1 MMEISKEKKEKKKR
15 IVPIWVCILIFIG
28 AFFAGMIS
36 KVAIKPAWS
45 TKYTAP
51 WSEELGTKITDI
63 SYGDGEANKF
73 DLYLPKDSTKDTY
86 GLVIYLHAGG
96 FTSGDKA
103 DDENMLAWLCS
114 KGYVAAG
121 INYTLRTDTN
131 NASVLLQSNEIKE
144 AIPIVVEEAKN
155 RGYNIDKMTVA
166 GGSAGH
172 ALAMIYAYRD
182 AQDAPVP
189 VVFTFGA
196 VGPSC
201 FYVEDWGVYGL
212 DQNTEESRIAAAN
225 LFSVMGGV
233 EITPEEIQNGS
244 YTEKMKPI
252 SAAEWVSKN
261 PIPTVV
267 AYGTCD
273 KVQPF
278 LASLRLKEALED
290 NGVDYKYYELPH
302 SGHGLQNDD
311 RISEQWMESIDEYL
325 NKYMPVN

>member
-1 MMEISKEKKEKKKR
+1 MRGK
-15 IVPIWVCILIFIG
+15 CL
-28 AFFAGMIS
+28 
-36 KVAIKPAWS
+36 
-45 TKYTAP
+45 T
-51 WSEELGTKITDI
+51 
-63 SYGDGEANKF
+63 
-73 DLYLPKDSTKDTY
+73 
-86 GLVIYLHAGG
+86 
-96 FTSGDKA
+96 
-103 DDENMLAWLCS
+103 
-114 KGYVAAG
+114 
-121 INYTLRTDTN
+121 
-131 NASVLLQSNEIKE
+131 
-144 AIPIVVEEAKN
+144 IPIVVEEAKN

-212 DQNTEESRIAAAN
+212 DQNTEESKIAAAI

-252 SAAEWVSKN
+252 SAAEWVSDN

-267 AYGTCD
+267 AYGMCD

>member
-45 TKYTAP
+45 TKYTAT

-96 FTSGDKA
+96 FTSGDKT

-155 RGYNIDKMTVA
+155 RGYNIDKMTVS

-201 FYVEDWGVYGL
+201 FYVEDWGVY
-212 DQNTEESRIAAAN
+212 
-225 LFSVMGGV
+225 
-233 EITPEEIQNGS
+233 
-244 YTEKMKPI
+244 
-252 SAAEWVSKN
+252 

-267 AYGTCD
+267 EYGTCD

>member
-15 IVPIWVCILIFIG
+15 IVSIWVCILIFIG

-45 TKYTAP
+45 TKYTAT

-63 SYGDGEANKF
+63 SYGDEEANKF

-172 ALAMIYAYRD
+172 ALAMIYAL
-182 AQDAPVP
+182 V
-189 VVFTFGA
+189 
-196 VGPSC
+196 
-201 FYVEDWGVYGL
+201 
-212 DQNTEESRIAAAN
+212 
-225 LFSVMGGV
+225 
-233 EITPEEIQNGS
+233 
-244 YTEKMKPI
+244 I
-252 SAAEWVSKN
+252 SAIITVAIWLPLLPCTCFAAVRMISRFRGSRLFMPGCVVQSIIFHHFLSLYYRTDLSSETSRCCFPERRSRMGPFVSL
-261 PIPTVV
+261 
-267 AYGTCD
+267 Y
-273 KVQPF
+273 
-278 LASLRLKEALED
+278 SS
-290 NGVDYKYYELPH
+290 Y
-302 SGHGLQNDD
+302 
-311 RISEQWMESIDEYL
+311 
-325 NKYMPVN
+325 

>member
-1 MMEISKEKKEKKKR
+1 M
-15 IVPIWVCILIFIG
+15 
-28 AFFAGMIS
+28 
-36 KVAIKPAWS
+36 
-45 TKYTAP
+45 
-51 WSEELGTKITDI
+51 
-63 SYGDGEANKF
+63 
-73 DLYLPKDSTKDTY
+73 
-86 GLVIYLHAGG
+86 
-96 FTSGDKA
+96 
-103 DDENMLAWLCS
+103 
-114 KGYVAAG
+114 
-121 INYTLRTDTN
+121 
-131 NASVLLQSNEIKE
+131 LQSNEIKE

-155 RGYNIDKMTVA
+155 QGYNIDKMTVA

-267 AYGTCD
+267 AYDTCD

-302 SGHGLQNDD
+302 SGHGLQNDN

>member
-15 IVPIWVCILIFIG
+15 IVSIWVCILIFIG

-45 TKYTAP
+45 TKYTAT

-63 SYGDGEANKF
+63 SYGDEEANKF

-103 DDENMLAWLCS
+103 DDKNMLAWLCS
-114 KGYVAAG
+114 KGYVAVG
-121 INYTLRTDTN
+121 INDTLRTDTN

-201 FYVEDWGVYGL
+201 FYVEDWGVW
-212 DQNTEESRIAAAN
+212 T
-225 LFSVMGGV
+225 
-233 EITPEEIQNGS
+233 
-244 YTEKMKPI
+244 
-252 SAAEWVSKN
+252 
-261 PIPTVV
+261 
-267 AYGTCD
+267 
-273 KVQPF
+273 
-278 LASLRLKEALED
+278 
-290 NGVDYKYYELPH
+290 
-302 SGHGLQNDD
+302 
-311 RISEQWMESIDEYL
+311 
-325 NKYMPVN
+325 

>member
-15 IVPIWVCILIFIG
+15 IVSIWVCILIFIG

-45 TKYTAP
+45 TKYTAT

-63 SYGDGEANKF
+63 SYGDEEANKF

-155 RGYNIDKMTVA
+155 RLLEQRYWTSATYPPNQDNISKIELIYKTSNYHKYFAPYYCFWVSNGEKM
-166 GGSAGH
+166 
-172 ALAMIYAYRD
+172 
-182 AQDAPVP
+182 
-189 VVFTFGA
+189 
-196 VGPSC
+196 
-201 FYVEDWGVYGL
+201 
-212 DQNTEESRIAAAN
+212 
-225 LFSVMGGV
+225 
-233 EITPEEIQNGS
+233 QNGLEIYS
-244 YTEKMKPI
+244 AFYI
-252 SAAEWVSKN
+252 SAIEEK
-261 PIPTVV
+261 
-267 AYGTCD
+267 Y
-273 KVQPF
+273 
-278 LASLRLKEALED
+278 LK
-290 NGVDYKYYELPH
+290 
-302 SGHGLQNDD
+302 
-311 RISEQWMESIDEYL
+311 
-325 NKYMPVN
+325 